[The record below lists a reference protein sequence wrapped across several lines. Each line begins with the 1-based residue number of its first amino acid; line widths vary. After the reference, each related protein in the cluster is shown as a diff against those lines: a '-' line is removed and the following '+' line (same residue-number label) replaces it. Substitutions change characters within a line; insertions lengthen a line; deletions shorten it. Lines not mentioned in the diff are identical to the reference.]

1 MYVGGFGAGARQ
13 FRKIGSMIFHITH
26 HHDEKTCPA
35 HDPEKVAAT
44 FGQLLP
50 SLAEQGVTV
59 HGAWVDPPGH
69 DFFLVVETDS
79 YEAIVEGLFPAVP
92 MGTARIQPVEDL
104 KARMEKVAES

>member
-1 MYVGGFGAGARQ
+1 VPALGNSE
-13 FRKIGSMIFHITH
+13 IGSMIFHITH

-104 KARMEKVAES
+104 KARMEKVAAS